1 MLTLQ
6 LRDGYYVPQ
15 MDALSRVVQGI
26 LTGIGFLGAG
36 VILRVNEGRTVGLT
50 TAATIWTCAVM
61 GVTCGLGH
69 WSIVAIST
77 AIVLVVLILGN
88 PAERFLTGVFKGS
101 SQKRSLRANK
111 LIVPLHPIEKVF
123 QDDRRSFA
131 VNPSAGSL
139 SVNARVPQ
147 SSFRLVRRG
156 PFVLQI
162 NRHL

>member
-1 MLTLQ
+1 MDPLETIGTGEITLRLVVAVVVGWLLGLNREIHGKSAGPRTHGLVALGAALAAMLTLQ

-77 AIVLVVLILGN
+77 GIVLIVLILGN
-88 PAERFLTGVFKGS
+88 PAERFLTGVFK
-101 SQKRSLRANK
+101 KEPVK
-111 LIVPLHPIEKVF
+111 TVPK
-123 QDDRRSFA
+123 DD
-131 VNPSAGSL
+131 
-139 SVNARVPQ
+139 
-147 SSFRLVRRG
+147 
-156 PFVLQI
+156 
-162 NRHL
+162 